1 MPNLLEEET
10 MVVVVVKLC
19 KNAAKPMTTV
29 QDSVSTLVKI
39 IPLGSFNGKKET
51 FSFLCL
57 WQLNGIYL
65 TRRWDVSSRVYVD
78 KTRYF

>member
-51 FSFLCL
+51 FVFVPKPKETISTTLS
-57 WQLNGIYL
+57 QH
-65 TRRWDVSSRVYVD
+65 
-78 KTRYF
+78 